1 MTEQHNLHQRQQQ
14 LVKIL
19 TFLSNGGNFDQA
31 KQLFDQ
37 EFANVDVAEITAAE
51 RELIANGLDPR
62 EIQKLCNVHVAL
74 FKDAIA
80 PGKPTAAFD
89 TPGHP
94 VYTLKLENK
103 IIDSLINDELLSCLK
118 KWQQDGSENDYLKRM
133 QQALKDLMTIDRH
146 YARKENTLF
155 PLMDKY
161 GITAPPKVMWG
172 VDDDIRGYIKKA
184 NQLVNQQPLP
194 DKYAIEVAVEKAA
207 QEVLAMIV
215 KEEDIM
221 LPMLAE
227 VATPAD

>member
-74 FKDAIA
+74 FKDAIT

-103 IIDSLINDELLSCLK
+103 IIESLINDELLPCLK
-118 KWQQDGSENDYLKRM
+118 SGSR
-133 QQALKDLMTIDRH
+133 
-146 YARKENTLF
+146 
-155 PLMDKY
+155 
-161 GITAPPKVMWG
+161 TAVT
-172 VDDDIRGYIKKA
+172 
-184 NQLVNQQPLP
+184 
-194 DKYAIEVAVEKAA
+194 
-207 QEVLAMIV
+207 MIISN
-215 KEEDIM
+215 ECGM
-221 LPMLAE
+221 L
-227 VATPAD
+227 

>member
-1 MTEQHNLHQRQQQ
+1 MTEPHNLHQRQQQ

-19 TFLSNGGNFDQA
+19 TFLSNGGDFKQA

-133 QQALKDLMTIDRH
+133 RHALKDLLTIDRH

-172 VDDDIRGYIKKA
+172 VDDDIRGYIKKPVSWSTSSHCPI
-184 NQLVNQQPLP
+184 NMSLR
-194 DKYAIEVAVEKAA
+194 
-207 QEVLAMIV
+207 
-215 KEEDIM
+215 
-221 LPMLAE
+221 
-227 VATPAD
+227 